1 VRDGRRGGPRG
12 VKVLHV
18 NTERTWRG
26 GEQQVL
32 YLMRGLRAAG
42 VEQELIAVPEA
53 VILRRAQDD
62 GLPAVAQRM
71 RGEVDLPA
79 ARAIAARLRAGR
91 FDVIHMHTS
100 HAHTLGVLA
109 ARLAGRRRRGER
121 PVTVVS
127 RRVDFSIHKRRLLDF
142 SRLKYTWGVD
152 RIVCVSDMIRRVL
165 LADGLP
171 PALLSVVHS
180 GVDLSR
186 FERVPDRSHDYRREF
201 GVPLGAPVIGNV
213 AHCAEHKGQ
222 RDLLDAAPAVL
233 RKFPEARFL
242 VVGEGEL
249 LAALE
254 EQAARLGIAD
264 RVLFP
269 GFRTDVPALLAWF
282 DVFCFPSRQEGLGT
296 SVLDALAMARPVVAT
311 AAGGIPEM
319 IHGGEQGL
327 LVAPADPQALA
338 DSLLWMLDHREQAAA
353 MGAAG
358 RERVQRE
365 FSVEHTVAGTIAQ
378 YEELLGRRH
387 ERSPTA

>member
-1 VRDGRRGGPRG
+1 M
-12 VKVLHV
+12 KVLHI

-42 VEQELIAVPEA
+42 VEQELLAVPGSI
-53 VILRRAQDD
+53 ILRRAQAD
-62 GLPAVAQRM
+62 GLPATAQRM

-79 ARAIAARLRAGR
+79 ARSIAARLRAGH
-91 FDVIHMHTS
+91 FDVVHMHTS

-152 RIVCVSDMIRRVL
+152 RIVCVSEMIRRVL

-171 PALLSVVHS
+171 EASLAVVHS
-180 GVDLSR
+180 GVDLAR
-186 FERVPDRSHDYRREF
+186 FAGVVDRSADYRREF
-201 GVPLGAPVIGNV
+201 GVPAGVPVIGNV
-213 AHCAEHKGQ
+213 AHCAAHKGQ

-233 RKFPEARFL
+233 RRHPEAR
-242 VVGEGEL
+242 VVIVGEGEL
-249 LAALE
+249 LPALK
-254 EQAARLGIAD
+254 EQAQQLGIAD

-269 GFRTDVPALLAWF
+269 GFRTDVPSLLLWF

-296 SVLDALAMARPVVAT
+296 SVLDALAMARPVLAT

-319 IHGGEQGL
+319 IRGGEHGL
-327 LVAPADPQALA
+327 LVAPADPAALA
-338 DSLLWMLDHREQAAA
+338 DSLLWLLEHREQAAA
-353 MGAAG
+353 LGRAG
-358 RERVQRE
+358 RLRVQQE
-365 FSVEHTVAGTIAQ
+365 FSMGHTVAGTLAQ
-378 YEELLGRRH
+378 YEELLCAAAPGARR
-387 ERSPTA
+387 